1 MRFVVIGA
9 GGHSREVYDL
19 LVNLG
24 HDVVAFQDRA
34 AGGTHPS
41 NGAPVVA
48 RLDGVEF
55 DAAAIAIG
63 DARARREQYAA
74 IAGSC
79 EIPALVHPLASVSPL
94 AKLGDGAQAMQFV
107 TVSAGA
113 SIGTATILNV
123 GCFVA
128 HDSSVGDFVHVA
140 PGCRVSGGC
149 SVGEGTLLGAN
160 SVLLP
165 EVSVGRGCIVGAGAV
180 VTKDVP
186 DGVVCVGA
194 PARAVRVRDKGEW

>member
-9 GGHSREVYDL
+9 GGHSREVFDL

-24 HDVVAFQDRA
+24 HEVVAFLDHA
-34 AGGTHPS
+34 VTGPHPS
-41 NGAPVVA
+41 SDAPVVA
-48 RLDGVEF
+48 DVAGV
-55 DAAAIAIG
+55 DAEAAVIAIG
-63 DARARREQYAA
+63 DAGARREQYRAVE
-74 IAGSC
+74 GSFAV
-79 EIPALVHPLASVSPL
+79 PSLVHPLASVSPL
-94 AKLGDGAQAMQFV
+94 AVIGAGSQVMQFV
-107 TVSAGA
+107 TVSAGT

-128 HDSSVGDFVHVA
+128 HDARVGEFVHVA

-149 SVGEGTLLGAN
+149 TVGDGTLLGAN

-165 EVSVGRGCIVGAGAV
+165 GVSVGRGCVIGAGAI
-180 VTKDVP
+180 VTRDMP

-194 PARAVRVRDKGEW
+194 PARVVREREDDAW